1 MRIGLLTR
9 NENAWCTF
17 NLKKSFNKLGVE
29 PFCFR
34 FKDLL
39 VSLKDEERFY
49 AKGHNILE
57 FVPSILVRPI
67 GRGSLEEV
75 IFQLDTL
82 HRLKEHSMTIVNDPK
97 TIEIAADK
105 YYTISIL
112 KEKGIPIPETMITMN
127 TKEAMQAYS
136 SMREGVVLK
145 PVFGS
150 RGIGLTYISNKD
162 VLERSVRTL
171 TFLKHVLYLQQFI
184 PHGHSDIR
192 AFIIGDQVTA
202 AMKRVSKGW
211 KANVSQGATP
221 EPLKL
226 SSELESLSMKAAEA
240 LGCEIAGVDIIEGPS
255 GPLVVEVNSQPG
267 WRGIQTVTSVSI
279 SDEIAKYMITRSKK

>member
-1 MRIGLLTR
+1 LRIGLLTR

-39 VSLKDEERFY
+39 INLKDKERFY
-49 AKGHNILE
+49 AKGHDIFE

-82 HRLKEHSMTIVNDPK
+82 HRLKGHGMTIVNDPK

-112 KEKGIPIPETMITMN
+112 KEKGIPVPETMITMN
-127 TKEAMQAYS
+127 TKEAMQAHS
-136 SMREGVVLK
+136 SMSKGVVLK

-171 TFLKHVLYLQQFI
+171 TFLKHVLYLQQFV

-192 AFIIGDQVTA
+192 AFIIGDRVTA
-202 AMKRVSKGW
+202 AMKRVARGW

-226 SSELESLSMKAAEA
+226 SSELESLSLKAAEA
-240 LGCEIAGVDIIEGPS
+240 LGCEIAGVDIIEGPR

-267 WRGIQTVTSVSI
+267 WRGIQTVTSISI